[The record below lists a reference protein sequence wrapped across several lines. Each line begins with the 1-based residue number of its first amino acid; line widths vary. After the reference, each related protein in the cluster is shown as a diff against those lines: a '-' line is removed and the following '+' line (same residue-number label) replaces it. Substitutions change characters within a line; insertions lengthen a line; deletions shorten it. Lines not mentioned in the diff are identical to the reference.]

1 LPPALTKVTI
11 LPSAENPM
19 HGIGFVILMTIC
31 FSSLDASA
39 KHFSSALPLW
49 VLLWGR
55 YFFNFLFV
63 ALFFLRGAPKEI
75 IYTRNIKLQILRS
88 ILLVASTLTFWLA
101 LMFLPL
107 ADCTV
112 ILFVSPLLVT
122 MLAAP
127 LLGERVDRHR
137 WAAVILGFV
146 GMMVVMRPG
155 FTIFDWVSILP
166 LITAFFYA
174 GVQISTRILG
184 RTEGALTTLLYSSAG
199 GVIICT
205 IGVLFFWVTPSIEQW
220 LVLGLMGFL
229 GALGH
234 YLMIKAYK
242 IAPASLL
249 VPFDYTTL
257 IWATILGF
265 AVFGDLPDTW
275 TVLGAIIIMS
285 SGLYLIR
292 RESRLIV
299 V

>member
-1 LPPALTKVTI
+1 MLNKVTI
-11 LPSAENPM
+11 SPSEKNPM
-19 HGIGFVILMTIC
+19 HGIGFVIFMTIC

-39 KHFSSALPLW
+39 KYLSNELPLW

-55 YFFNFLFV
+55 YVFNFLFV
-63 ALFFLRGAPKEI
+63 ALFFLRGAPVDI
-75 IYTRNIKLQILRS
+75 LRTRKIKLQIFRS

-107 ADCTV
+107 VDCV
-112 ILFVSPLLVT
+112 VVLFVSPILVT

-127 LLGERVDRHR
+127 LLGESVGRHR
-137 WAAVILGFV
+137 WIAVMIGFV

-155 FTIFDWVSILP
+155 FTIFDWMSILP
-166 LITAFFYA
+166 LITALFYA

-184 RTEGALTTLLYSSAG
+184 RTDGALTTLLYSSAG
-199 GVIICT
+199 GAIIST
-205 IGVLFFWVTPSIEQW
+205 IGVLFFWVTPSLGQW
-220 LVLGLMGFL
+220 FVLGWLGFL

-234 YLMIKAYK
+234 YLMIKAYE

-249 VPFDYTTL
+249 APFDYTTL

-265 AVFGDLPDTW
+265 IAFGDLPDTW
-275 TVLGAIIIMS
+275 TVLGALIIMS

-292 RESRLIV
+292 RESRLV
-299 V
+299 VV

>member
-1 LPPALTKVTI
+1 LSPVLNKVTI
-11 LPSAENPM
+11 SPSEKNPL

-39 KHFSSALPLW
+39 KYLGNELPLW

-55 YFFNFLFV
+55 YVFNFFFV
-63 ALFFLRGAPKEI
+63 ALFFLRSAPADI
-75 IYTRNIKLQILRS
+75 IRSRKIKLQILRT

-107 ADCTV
+107 VDCV
-112 ILFVSPLLVT
+112 VVLFVSPILVT

-127 LLGERVDRHR
+127 LLGESVGRHR
-137 WAAVILGFV
+137 WIAVIIGFV

-155 FTIFDWVSILP
+155 FTIFAWVSILP
-166 LITAFFYA
+166 LITAFLYA

-184 RTEGALTTLLYSSAG
+184 RTDGALTTLLYSSAG
-199 GVIICT
+199 GAIIAT
-205 IGVLFFWVTPSIEQW
+205 IGVLFFWVTPSFQQW
-220 LVLGLMGFL
+220 LLLGWMGFL
-229 GALGH
+229 GALSH
-234 YLMIKAYK
+234 YLMIKAYA

-249 VPFDYTTL
+249 APFDYTTI
-257 IWATILGF
+257 IWATFLGYVMF
-265 AVFGDLPDTW
+265 ADLPDTW

-292 RESRLIV
+292 RESRLNV

>member
-1 LPPALTKVTI
+1 MI
-11 LPSAENPM
+11 
-19 HGIGFVILMTIC
+19 FMTIC

-39 KHFSSALPLW
+39 KYLSNELPLW

-55 YFFNFLFV
+55 YVFNFLFV
-63 ALFFLRGAPKEI
+63 ALFFVRGAPADI
-75 IYTRNIKLQILRS
+75 IHTRNIKLQILRS

-107 ADCTV
+107 ADCVV
-112 ILFVSPLLVT
+112 ILFVAPLLVT

-127 LLGERVDRHR
+127 LLGESVGRHR
-137 WAAVILGFV
+137 WTAVLLGFV
-146 GMMVVMRPG
+146 GVMVVMRPG
-155 FTIFDWVSILP
+155 FRIFDWVLILP
-166 LITAFFYA
+166 LITALLYA

-184 RTEGALTTLLYSSAG
+184 RTDGALTTLLYSSAG
-199 GVIICT
+199 GVIIST
-205 IGVLFFWVTPSIEQW
+205 IGVLFFWVTPSLEQW
-220 LVLGLMGFL
+220 LVLGWLGFL

-234 YLMIKAYK
+234 YLMIKAYE

-249 VPFDYTTL
+249 APFDYTTL

-265 AVFGDLPDTW
+265 VMFGDLPDTW

-292 RESRLIV
+292 RESRLIIA
-299 V
+299 

>member
-1 LPPALTKVTI
+1 VLNKTTI
-11 LPSAENPM
+11 SPSAQNPLY
-19 HGIGFVILMTIC
+19 GIGFVILMTIA
-31 FSSLDASA
+31 FTSLDASA
-39 KHFSSALPLW
+39 KYLTNTLPLW

-55 YFFNFLFV
+55 YVFNFFFV
-63 ALFFLRGAPKEI
+63 ALFFLRGAPADI
-75 IYTRNIKLQILRS
+75 IHTRNLKLQILRS
-88 ILLVASTLTFWLA
+88 IMLVSATLTFWLA
-101 LMFLPL
+101 LIFLPL
-107 ADCTV
+107 ADCVV

-127 LLGERVDRHR
+127 LLGESVGRHR
-137 WAAVILGFV
+137 WTAVILGFI
-146 GMMVVMRPG
+146 GMVVVVRPG
-155 FTIFDWVSILP
+155 FTVFDWVSILP
-166 LITAFFYA
+166 LITALLYA

-184 RTEGALTTLLYSSAG
+184 RADGALTTLLYSSAG
-199 GVIICT
+199 GAVIST
-205 IGVLFFWVTPSIEQW
+205 IGVLFFWVTPSFEQW
-220 LVLGLMGFL
+220 LVLGWLGFL

-234 YLMIKAYK
+234 YLMIKAYA

-249 VPFDYTTL
+249 APFDYASL

-265 AVFGDLPDTW
+265 VVFGDLPDSW

>member
-1 LPPALTKVTI
+1 VLNKATIVSPAQ
-11 LPSAENPM
+11 NPL

-39 KHFSSALPLW
+39 KYLGNELPLW

-55 YFFNFLFV
+55 YVFNFLFV
-63 ALFFLRGAPKEI
+63 ALFFLRGAPADI
-75 IYTRNIKLQILRS
+75 IHTRSIKLQILRS
-88 ILLVASTLTFWLA
+88 ILLVAGTLTFWLA

-107 ADCTV
+107 VDCVV

-122 MLAAP
+122 VLAAP
-127 LLGERVDRHR
+127 LLGESVGRHR

-146 GMMVVMRPG
+146 GVMVVMRPG

-166 LITAFFYA
+166 LITAHLYA
-174 GVQISTRILG
+174 GIQISTRILG
-184 RTEGALTTLLYSSAG
+184 RIDGALTTLLYSSAG
-199 GVIICT
+199 GVIIST
-205 IGVLFFWVTPSIEQW
+205 IGVIFFWVTPSLEQW
-220 LVLGLMGFL
+220 LVLVWLGFL
-229 GALGH
+229 GALSH
-234 YLMIKAYK
+234 YLMIRAYA

-249 VPFDYTTL
+249 APFDYTTL

-265 AVFGDLPDTW
+265 VMFGDLPDTW
-275 TVLGAIIIMS
+275 TVTGAIIIVA

-292 RESRLIV
+292 RESRLNV